1 MDAKDTLPKKTKMLR
16 NKFKKIVLNSIIII
30 FIFSIDRISKIYIL
44 KIAEIESSVDIYLTP
59 YLNFYLIWNKGIAFG
74 FFSFNESLIYNLITL
89 VITVI
94 ILIILSMIIKSNG
107 FKKYSLMIVMGGAL
121 GNLFDRIYYSAVP
134 DFIDFHINGYH
145 WFIFNVAD
153 IFVTVGILCLIFDEM
168 FINNKNNE
176 KN

>member
-1 MDAKDTLPKKTKMLR
+1 MLR

-30 FIFSIDRISKIYIL
+30 FIFSLDRISKIYIL

-89 VITVI
+89 VIMVI
-94 ILIILSMIIKSNG
+94 ILIVLSMIVKSNG
-107 FKKYSLMIVMGGAL
+107 FTKYSLMIVMGGAL

-168 FINNKNNE
+168 FINSKKNE
-176 KN
+176 KI

>member
-1 MDAKDTLPKKTKMLR
+1 MDAKDIPPKKIKMFK
-16 NKFKKIVLNSIIII
+16 NKFKKIILNSIIII
-30 FIFSIDRISKIYIL
+30 FIFSLDRISKIYIL

-89 VITVI
+89 VIMVI
-94 ILIILSMIIKSNG
+94 ILIILSMIVKSYG
-107 FKKYSLMIVMGGAL
+107 FTKYSLMIVMGGAL

-168 FINNKNNE
+168 FINSKKNE
-176 KN
+176 KI

>member
-1 MDAKDTLPKKTKMLR
+1 MDAKDIPPKKIKMLR

-30 FIFSIDRISKIYIL
+30 FIFSLDRISKIYIL

-59 YLNFYLIWNKGIAFG
+59 YLNFYLVWNKGIAFG

-89 VITVI
+89 VIMVI
-94 ILIILSMIIKSNG
+94 ILIILSMIVKSYG
-107 FKKYSLMIVMGGAL
+107 FTKYSLMIVMGGAL

-168 FINNKNNE
+168 FINSKKNE
-176 KN
+176 KI

>member
-1 MDAKDTLPKKTKMLR
+1 MDAKDIPPKKIKMLR

-30 FIFSIDRISKIYIL
+30 FIFSLDRISKIYIL
-44 KIAEIESSVDIYLTP
+44 KTAEIESSVDIYLTP
-59 YLNFYLIWNKGIAFG
+59 YLNFYLVWNKGIAFG

-89 VITVI
+89 VIMLI
-94 ILIILSMIIKSNG
+94 ILIILSMIVKSYG
-107 FKKYSLMIVMGGAL
+107 FTKYSLMIVMGGAL

-168 FINNKNNE
+168 FINSKKNE
-176 KN
+176 KI

>member
-1 MDAKDTLPKKTKMLR
+1 MLR

-30 FIFSIDRISKIYIL
+30 FIFSLDRISKIYIL

-59 YLNFYLIWNKGIAFG
+59 YLNFYLVWNKGIAFG

-89 VITVI
+89 VIMVI
-94 ILIILSMIIKSNG
+94 ILIVLSMIVKSNG
-107 FKKYSLMIVMGGAL
+107 FTKYSLMIVMGGAL

-168 FINNKNNE
+168 FINSKKNE
-176 KN
+176 KI